1 MEMQAEMFNQM
12 CSIRSSEMNIDEP
25 ECKDENDD
33 QSVTLGLFNNQLWKD
48 PCLGSPIRSTNMF
61 HNTYKSENV

>member
-12 CSIRSSEMNIDEP
+12 CSIKSSEMNINVS

-33 QSVTLGLFNNQLWKD
+33 QLGTLELFNNQLWED
-48 PCLGSPIRSTNMF
+48 PGVGSSKTDYMF
-61 HNTYKSENV
+61 HNTYKSKNV